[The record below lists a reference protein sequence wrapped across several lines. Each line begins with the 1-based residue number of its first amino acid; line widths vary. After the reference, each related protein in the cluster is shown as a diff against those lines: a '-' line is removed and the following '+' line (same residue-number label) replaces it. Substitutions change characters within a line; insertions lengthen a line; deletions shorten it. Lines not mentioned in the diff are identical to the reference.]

1 MPTPDQY
8 ASPFRAAGSLPLD
21 RRYGGKITA
30 YDQLPIHALGDQY
43 VVEGNGTV
51 TSLPS
56 LPIGET
62 VMFQILGTPTFTNSA
77 KLICP
82 GNQNYTATVGD
93 FVIAR
98 SQGDGIWQLYVHSN
112 AAPAPS
118 SPVSASHNISVKG
131 AEIAS
136 AATINLQ
143 NATGN
148 YVHVTGAATISAI
161 TLSSD

>member
-82 GNQNYTATVGD
+82 GNQNYTANAGD
-93 FVIAR
+93 FVIAS
-98 SQGDGIWQLYVHSN
+98 SQGDGVWQLYVHSN
-112 AAPAPS
+112 AVVP
-118 SPVSASHNISVKG
+118 
-131 AEIAS
+131 
-136 AATINLQ
+136 
-143 NATGN
+143 
-148 YVHVTGAATISAI
+148 ATISVAKYGAVGNGVTDDSGAFQRAVNAAYGAGGEVVI
-161 TLSSD
+161 AGA